1 MRIVRFSI
9 LYFYVTNGYCTN
21 MSAYTMM
28 KTPMQT
34 IFLFFI
40 LFLKLIRL
48 PQPSEGTNDHI
59 VHAVLQGLG
68 DLLVEMGRKANA
80 EAAVGADVA
89 GHRDQFIG
97 YPLCSQ
103 DFFRFQG
110 VTDGMEQHY
119 LVFRSFG

>member
-1 MRIVRFSI
+1 
-9 LYFYVTNGYCTN
+9 
-21 MSAYTMM
+21 MM

-59 VHAVLQGLG
+59 VHAVVQGLG

-80 EAAVGADVA
+80 EAAVGADMA

-97 YPLCSQ
+97 YALCFQ